1 MRNVNSD
8 TPRTSFTI
16 AKVNF
21 TIPEP
26 FNEGDTI
33 TEGEASSLNQTLREN
48 VRNNLASEIE
58 EVVAKAKAAGEEP
71 NMTAL
76 QARVDGYVKDYEF
89 GVRQGG
95 GGRVSD
101 PVEARALEMARD
113 KVREKIRSNP
123 QHKLSNFKA
132 ADITNYA
139 RQVLEKNPALR
150 EQAKQLV
157 EQEQQMA
164 ASILDDITISN
175 PTPAPTNGSTQA
187 PA

>member
-16 AKVNF
+16 SKLNF
-21 TIPEP
+21 SIAEP

-48 VRNNLASEIE
+48 VRNNLASEIDE
-58 EVVAKAKAAGEEP
+58 ELEKAKKAGEEP
-71 NMTAL
+71 NLVAL

-89 GVRQGG
+89 GVRTGG
-95 GGRVSD
+95 GGRISD
-101 PVEARALEMARD
+101 PVEAKALEMARD
-113 KVREKIRSNP
+113 KVRDKIKANP
-123 QHKLSNFKA
+123 ALKITAFKA
-132 ADITNYA
+132 AEITAYA
-139 RQVLEKNPALR
+139 RQVLEKNPAIR
-150 EQAKQLV
+150 EQAKTLV

-164 ASILDDITISN
+164 ASILDDIVISS
-175 PTPAPTNGSTQA
+175 PAPQPANGGA